1 MSKYFF
7 IVLCLCAGNSYSQSI
22 DQFDGKWSFTGL
34 RTTVFKVQNGNL
46 YLGMIEYVDTANFN
60 RFMQGLSIDTAVF
73 IEARVSQAND
83 TIVINAKFPAIG
95 HELNLLYSPK
105 DPNNIWFTGDVY
117 FDSSRVIVT
126 SANCNVKSPACVNRL
141 YDRADLAKLTGL
153 KSSESFTRDDA
164 FEFLLRL
171 NHTLKTKCNRCY
183 AGFTDAYMNE
193 VLIEMGYN
201 PISKRTA
208 NKSVWYNTSGFTV
221 FVKEKYSDDQR
232 IVKLIDSIFDWYL
245 HLL

>member
-1 MSKYFF
+1 MGLYAQS
-7 IVLCLCAGNSYSQSI
+7 GYSQSI
-22 DQFDGKWSFTGL
+22 HQFDGKWSFTGL
-34 RTTVFKVQNGNL
+34 RTTVFKVQNSKL
-46 YLGMIEYVDTANFN
+46 YLGMIEYADTANFN
-60 RFMQGLSIDTAVF
+60 LFVQGLSIDTAVF
-73 IEARVSQAND
+73 VEASVSQTND
-83 TIVINAKFPAIG
+83 TIVINAKFPAIA

-126 SANCNVKSPACVNRL
+126 SANCNVKSPACINRL
-141 YDRADLAKLTGL
+141 YDRADLARLTGL
-153 KSSESFTRDDA
+153 KTSESFTRDDA
-164 FEFLLRL
+164 FEFLVRL

-221 FVKEKYSDDQR
+221 FVKEKYSGDQR

-245 HLL
+245 LLL